1 MFAFDCSLFFFFFYV
16 AFLCNLPR
24 REERKNIFNVSRFK
38 SCKNFLSVEH
48 ALLESHFQFKG
59 IWGNLAIQVEQ
70 IKVLRK
76 TCTGFLS
83 KSRCSTVFREHM
95 RSLPNVHGKWQI
107 KETGQQKKY
116 PFDNNLWL
124 EESSY

>member
-1 MFAFDCSLFFFFFYV
+1 M
-16 AFLCNLPR
+16 
-24 REERKNIFNVSRFK
+24 
-38 SCKNFLSVEH
+38 
-48 ALLESHFQFKG
+48 LESHFQFKG

-116 PFDNNLWL
+116 PFDNNLWR
-124 EESSY
+124 EESSCRYYGTVKDESFTV